1 MIASSRLISQ
11 TIYHIFFYEWGSFL
25 SRSTPFICFVGL
37 GFWHMNVCIFIL
49 CLHNLKIWQALLQ
62 NSTEAMK
69 ESRVLENLSAVCV
82 FLFDLLLSL
91 KKNSCLSQ
99 IVSHMFRFFFF
110 LKEERLHFPVIERDH
125 SIEMYVDLIHT
136 AV

>member
-1 MIASSRLISQ
+1 
-11 TIYHIFFYEWGSFL
+11 
-25 SRSTPFICFVGL
+25 
-37 GFWHMNVCIFIL
+37 MNVCIFIL

-82 FLFDLLLSL
+82 FPFDLLLSL

-99 IVSHMFRFFFF
+99 IVSHMFRYLFFF